1 MSNLSTND
9 NFVTMLQM
17 LKKLQLALFM
27 NASHLMRF
35 NHVTFKNMFL
45 DDCLSHTS
53 FDCHSH
59 GNCEI

>member
-9 NFVTMLQM
+9 NFVTIKRRYTWQLSQKEKLQI

-35 NHVTFKNMFL
+35 N
-45 DDCLSHTS
+45 
-53 FDCHSH
+53 
-59 GNCEI
+59 